1 MKVVLPRWKIL
12 IDFEFQ
18 VSFELVKKRDEFVKR
33 ESVEFLES
41 FEFSYTQAWKTAF
54 FPLSFLLAVW
64 ESKT

>member
-41 FEFSYTQAWKTAF
+41 FEFSYTQA
-54 FPLSFLLAVW
+54 
-64 ESKT
+64 